1 VIDEP
6 RALSLMQEAV
16 SDLRQGGLIDRAFDV
31 TRETVLL
38 GAGSPLDSI
47 GFVTFVTELEDRL
60 GREVGNE
67 VPLLFNE
74 IHDFNA
80 NNPHLS
86 AGTLACYIA
95 TLTAQA

>member
-1 VIDEP
+1 VIEEP

-74 IHDFNA
+74 IHDFNV

-86 AGTLACYIA
+86 AGTLARYIA
-95 TLTAQA
+95 TRTAQA